1 MPAALAK
8 SIIGDEALAFSPE
21 LSHLIYVKVNF
32 IVQNK
37 PLKAGVG
44 LLYILCKPKSNRDAT
59 LEENSL
65 DVKQR
70 LPTCNLNF
78 CAEENVQ
85 QPDRKI

>member
-1 MPAALAK
+1 MKPWPLAQ
-8 SIIGDEALAFSPE
+8 SFRTLYT
-21 LSHLIYVKVNF
+21 LYVKVNF

-44 LLYILCKPKSNRDAT
+44 LLYILCKPKPNRNAT
-59 LEENSL
+59 LEETSL

-70 LPTCNLNF
+70 LPTCNLIL